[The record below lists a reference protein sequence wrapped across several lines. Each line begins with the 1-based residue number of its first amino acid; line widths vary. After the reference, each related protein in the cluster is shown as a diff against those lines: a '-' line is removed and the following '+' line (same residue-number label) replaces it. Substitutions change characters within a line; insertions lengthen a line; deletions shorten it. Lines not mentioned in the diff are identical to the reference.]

1 MSVTGKKWD
10 DGTAPVVE
18 EKDELDLDDLGLEP
32 MEVGDDDGEE
42 FDEEAKREAEALSAR
57 TRKLVVQEDGSV
69 ARRGTRK
76 REPAVSKQVR
86 QLIDLTHTNSRSFN
100 LFRTPP
106 SKTSS
111 RSSGRS
117 GRSTMTPSAGRGGLS
132 RPRPRRLPSGG
143 VESTL
148 RSPSRRWTTR

>member
-32 MEVGDDDGEE
+32 MEVGDDDGEDL
-42 FDEEAKREAEALSAR
+42 DEEAKREAEALSAR

-86 QLIDLTHTNSRSFN
+86 QFIDLTHTKSRSF
-100 LFRTPP
+100 
-106 SKTSS
+106 
-111 RSSGRS
+111 
-117 GRSTMTPSAGRGGLS
+117 
-132 RPRPRRLPSGG
+132 
-143 VESTL
+143 
-148 RSPSRRWTTR
+148 